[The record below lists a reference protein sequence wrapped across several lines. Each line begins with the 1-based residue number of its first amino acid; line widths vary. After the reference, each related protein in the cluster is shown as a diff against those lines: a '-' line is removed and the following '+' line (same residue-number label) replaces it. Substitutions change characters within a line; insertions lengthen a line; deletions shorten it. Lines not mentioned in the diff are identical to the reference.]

1 MAVAKVLHICVAC
14 TKLLV
19 RWHFCLLHVLRWSAG
34 LQSVQ
39 VCLPAGGQAAMVTF
53 APLMEQDDIQFAA
66 LGLRNML
73 NGGGAILACSGL
85 RSAAVSPASGP

>member
-1 MAVAKVLHICVAC
+1 
-14 TKLLV
+14 
-19 RWHFCLLHVLRWSAG
+19 
-34 LQSVQ
+34 
-39 VCLPAGGQAAMVTF
+39 MVTF

-85 RSAAVSPASGP
+85 RSAAVSPASVPECCLPTHDSVLRADLQPLAATRSALGLQGWPSG